1 MKNNIFIRADGNAD
15 IGLGHL
21 IRCIALAHMLQQ
33 EFNISFYI
41 KSAPPSLLR
50 EIKDSGSGLNRIN
63 NENDFLSVLSGKEIV
78 VLDHYDLLDP
88 DYQQKIKNTGCKL
101 VCIDDLHNT
110 THFADLIINHSPGV
124 SPKDYQ
130 AQPYTDFALG
140 PEFSL
145 LRPSFIKAAATKLK
159 IENVE
164 SALICFGGSD
174 IMNITK
180 KVLEAVID
188 IEQINKI
195 NVVVGAANPHRESIL
210 RIADNKESRI
220 NIFESLDEHQMLSV
234 IQGSD
239 LAIVPASGILL
250 ESLAGGSLPLI
261 CYYAENQKE
270 LFNYFYENRMLPFF
284 DALDLQPSELKT
296 KIRNILRLSNSSK
309 ITLLR
314 KKIENSPSNNLANF
328 RKLIRT

>member
-1 MKNNIFIRADGNAD
+1 MENKILIRADGNAE

-33 EFNISFYI
+33 EFKVSFYF
-41 KSAPPSLLR
+41 KAAPPSLLGG
-50 EIKDSGSGLNRIN
+50 IKESGFGLNKIN
-63 NENDFLSVLSGKEIV
+63 SESDFLSVLTGKEIV

-110 THFADLIINHSPGV
+110 AHFADLIINHSPGV

-130 AQPYTDFALG
+130 AQAYTDFALG

-145 LRPSFIKAAATKLK
+145 LRPSFIKAAAKKRK

-174 IMNITK
+174 IKNITK

-188 IEQINKI
+188 IEQIKKI
-195 NVVVGAANPHRESIL
+195 NVVVGAANPHRESI
-210 RIADNKESRI
+210 IKICEKKDSRI

-234 IQGSD
+234 IQSSD

-270 LFNYFYENRMLPFF
+270 LFNYFYENKMLPFF
-284 DALDLQPSELKT
+284 DALDLEPSELKI
-296 KIRNILRLSNSSK
+296 KIRNILKLSNSSK

-314 KKIENSPSNNLANF
+314 KKIENSPSNNLSNF
-328 RKLIRT
+328 RKLVRT